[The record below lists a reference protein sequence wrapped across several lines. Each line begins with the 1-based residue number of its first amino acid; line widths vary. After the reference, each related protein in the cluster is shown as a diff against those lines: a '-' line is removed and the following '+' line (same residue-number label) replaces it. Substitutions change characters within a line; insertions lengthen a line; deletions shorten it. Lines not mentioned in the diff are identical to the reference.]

1 MDFLER
7 IVARILNLEF
17 RDPFPAISKR
27 PPGYRLEMIMW
38 DRLNFTAMLAGVAAT
53 SGVAIIVSS
62 VASAQLGLLM
72 NFCFLAAAA
81 TVFVILRTSRPIIA
95 GLRGERYV
103 GHVLNELEKSGA
115 RILHDVPGEN
125 SNVDHI
131 VICGAGDFAVETKYV
146 GKPKEGK
153 NQLTY
158 DGENVRIG
166 STVLKND
173 GIRQALGCAYSVAK
187 TLKDLGETQFVRG
200 VVIFPGYYVKGEPK
214 AESGVWASNENY
226 FVKHIGDD
234 RRRILSAADVERIYA
249 KLCARLEQ
257 PKTLS

>member
-17 RDPFPAISKR
+17 RDPFPALSKR
-27 PPGYRLEMIMW
+27 PPGYRLELIML
-38 DRLNFTAMLAGVAAT
+38 DRLNLVALLAGVALT
-53 SGVAIIVSS
+53 SGASIIFLS
-62 VASAQLGLLM
+62 VAPAQLGLLM
-72 NFCFLAAAA
+72 NFCFLVAAA
-81 TVFVILRTSRPIIA
+81 TVFIILRTSRPFIA

-115 RILHDVPGEN
+115 RILHDVQSEN

-131 VICGAGDFAVETKYV
+131 VICGAGVFAVETKYV

-214 AESGVWASNENY
+214 AENGVWAFNENY